1 MENEK
6 SFASVIEESG
16 YLAYTIRGVSMRP
29 LLRQGKDVVVIEKP
43 NRHWGKYDTVLFL
56 RRNGQYVLHRILKV
70 MNGKCWIVGDNCISG
85 EVIDDDQIIGVMTSI
100 KRGGKTIKVTNWKYK
115 MYVHLWCDAYPIRF
129 FILRVKWSISKF
141 IYRCIRFVKRRVF
154 G

>member
-16 YLAYTIRGVSMRP
+16 RLAYTIRGVSMRP

-43 NRHWGKYDTVLFL
+43 KRHWKKYDTVLFL

-85 EVIDDDQIIGVMTSI
+85 EVIDDDQIIGIMTSV
-100 KRGGKTIKVTNWKYK
+100 KRGRKTIQVTDWKYK
-115 MYVHLWCDAYPIRF
+115 FYVHLWCDAYPIRF
-129 FILRVKWSISKF
+129 ILLRIKWFVLRSL
-141 IYRCIRFVKRRVF
+141 RFAKRRVF